1 MSKTRNPE
9 KKENIMTTRFNINPI
24 VASLLCGCLVGLS
37 SCSDFF
43 EGDSE
48 SIIKTDGQVYNSE
61 LEARAGLFGL
71 LEGLQQVSDNYVI
84 MGELRADLMT
94 TTQNSSQELHDIAE
108 FNIAT
113 DNSYLREREYYA
125 LLNDCNYY
133 IQHLD
138 TTVTKLV
145 SGRSQ
150 KYLYPYLA
158 QAKAIRAWAY
168 LQLCLDYGSVYYTTE
183 PQLSTLNSQLSTLN
197 LDALLPLLTADLEA
211 ALPYAAVGTE
221 DASWAAGLADPGFT
235 SSVNFGDYSASQLM
249 FPLRFV
255 LAECY
260 MWQQNFQ
267 QAVQLYYQLIIDNRL
282 RLCQYRNLYNNQG
295 TDVTTRQWTTQFSG
309 FNYQDILTAI
319 VENSDKAD
327 TRSHLY
333 QMAYQDYT
341 IAPSGALADIFD
353 AQFYYTNRQ
362 ISGDLRGLYG
372 TYRLTTAASVSD
384 GTAVAQITKYNS
396 MQASSRRYV
405 APCRAALLWLR
416 YAECLNRLGKPKMT
430 FNGLLKYGLSAYN
443 INLYRDRPALEGE
456 VTGEP
461 WMDFG
466 QDAPD
471 GELATLTN
479 QTMSRGFHARGCGN
493 TDMNEAYTIEEQS
506 SAADSLLWVENQLID
521 EYVLETALEGN
532 RFHDLMRWARYRGDN
547 SVLADRI
554 AAKFPAGE
562 QAAIRTKL
570 MDEHNWYLP
579 HAE

>member
-1 MSKTRNPE
+1 MISFKSKYLFALT
-9 KKENIMTTRFNINPI
+9 
-24 VASLLCGCLVGLS
+24 LGLALS
-37 SCSDFF
+37 ACSDFF
-43 EGDSE
+43 ESDSD
-48 SIIKTDGQVYNSE
+48 SVINTDGQVYNSE

-71 LEGLQQVSDNYVI
+71 MEGLQQVSDNYVL

-94 TTQNSSQELHDIAE
+94 TTSNSSQELHDISE
-108 FNIAT
+108 LNISA

-150 KYLYPYLA
+150 KFLYPYLA
-158 QAKAIRAWAY
+158 QAKAIRAWVY

-183 PQLSTLNSQLSTLN
+183 PQLSIVNSQLSILN
-197 LDALLPLLTADLEA
+197 LDALLPLLTADLED

-221 DASWAAGLADPGFT
+221 DASWAAGLTDPGFT
-235 SSVNFGDYSASQLM
+235 SSVNFGDYNATQLM

-267 QAVQLYYQLIIDNRL
+267 KAVEIYYDLIISNQLY
-282 RLCQYRNLYNNQG
+282 LCRYRNMYNTTG
-295 TDVTTRQWTTQFSG
+295 TEVTTRNWTQTFSA
-309 FNYQDILTAI
+309 FSPQEIMTAI

-341 IAPSGALADIFD
+341 IAPSGAMQDIFN

-362 ISGDLRGLYG
+362 VSGDLRGLYG
-372 TYRLTTAASVSD
+372 TYRLTTAAAGSD
-384 GTAVAQITKYNS
+384 DASSAAVAQITKYNN

-405 APCRAALLWLR
+405 APCRASLIWLR
-416 YAECLNRLGKPKMT
+416 YAECINRLGKPKMA

-443 INLYRDRPALEGE
+443 INLYRDRPALDGE
-456 VTGEP
+456 VTGEA
-461 WMDFG
+461 WIDFG

-493 TDMNEAYTIEEQS
+493 TDMNEAYTIEEQP

-532 RFHDLMRWARYRGDN
+532 RFHDLMRWARYRSDN
-547 SVLADRI
+547 AVLADRI

-570 MDEHNWYLP
+570 MNQQNWYLP